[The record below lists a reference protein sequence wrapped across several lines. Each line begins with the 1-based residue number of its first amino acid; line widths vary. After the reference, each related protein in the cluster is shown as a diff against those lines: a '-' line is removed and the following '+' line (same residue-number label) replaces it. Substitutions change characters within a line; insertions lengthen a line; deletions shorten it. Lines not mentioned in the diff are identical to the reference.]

1 VTHWQPA
8 LTHAN
13 VNNQRLLAIVR
24 VSCTIVHTL
33 LSAEHRLT
41 LCKKAKS
48 SRVQVAFK
56 GGNWATAWRVTS
68 IKTASAAALLA
79 DNVADDVAEGDAPGV
94 LLPVVLVVRGA
105 TAAASR
111 AL

>member
-1 VTHWQPA
+1 M
-8 LTHAN
+8 
-13 VNNQRLLAIVR
+13 
-24 VSCTIVHTL
+24 
-33 LSAEHRLT
+33 
-41 LCKKAKS
+41 
-48 SRVQVAFK
+48 
-56 GGNWATAWRVTS
+56 
-68 IKTASAAALLA
+68 KTASAAALLA